1 MNIQEQLEVEL
12 SRWNTDLVSEYVG
25 ADRERF
31 YELWNLLLPE
41 KYPVSPRTAWVLEFL
56 CEKNPHLLKP
66 YLDEL
71 LNALPGIIHHGI
83 KRHMMKILTFQ
94 EIPEEHL
101 GNLIDLCF
109 RWIEDTEI
117 PVAVKVHSM
126 QIIYNAI
133 QQFPELKA
141 EFIAVVED
149 QIPKNSLGFK
159 SRARRLIAKLQ
170 NIS

>member
-1 MNIQEQLEVEL
+1 MNIREQLKAEL
-12 SRWNTDLVSEYVG
+12 SKWNTDLVSEYVG
-25 ADRERF
+25 EDRDRF
-31 YELWNLLLPE
+31 HELWNLLFPE
-41 KYPVSPRTAWVLEFL
+41 GYPISPRAAWAIESA
-56 CEKNPHLLKP
+56 CGKHPHLLKP
-66 YLDEL
+66 YMDEL
-71 LNALPGIIHHGI
+71 LKALSRVENHGI

-94 EIPEEHL
+94 DIPEEYL

-109 RWIEDTEI
+109 LWIEDPDI

-149 QIPKNSLGFK
+149 QIPKNSPGFK
-159 SRARRLIAKLQ
+159 SRARRLIAKL
-170 NIS
+170 